1 MMCYNSGLFW
11 GIIVIVL
18 GAAILVK
25 HIFNLDF
32 PVIKVVFGVALILI
46 GLRILVFKGPHSGC
60 QAGDKNNVVFGER
73 TMYYT
78 VDNNEYNAVFSSTV
92 LDLTKLEPS
101 DNPKI
106 KVSCVFGNMKII
118 INQHTKLILDSDVV
132 FGNISNPDDN
142 SVADSNQIILKMKAD
157 AVFGNI
163 KIVRQ

>member
-1 MMCYNSGLFW
+1 MCFNSGLFW
-11 GIIVIVL
+11 GIIVIAF

-46 GLRILVFKGPHSGC
+46 GIKVLLFKGSQSSC
-60 QAGDKNNVVFGER
+60 ESGDKSNVVFGER
-73 TMYYT
+73 TMYYS
-78 VDNNEYNAVFSSTV
+78 VDNNEYNSIFSSSV
-92 LDLTKLEPS
+92 LDLTKIETTN
-101 DNPKI
+101 DKKI

-118 INQHTKLILDSDVV
+118 INQQTKLIIDSDVV
-132 FGNISNPDDN
+132 FGSISNPDEN
-142 SVADSNQIILKMKAD
+142 TANDSNQVILKLKAD

>member
-1 MMCYNSGLFW
+1 MYYSSSLFW

-32 PVIKVVFGVALILI
+32 PVIKIVFGVALILI
-46 GLRILVFKGPHSGC
+46 GLRVLVFKGSHSCC

-73 TMYYT
+73 NMYYT

-101 DNPKI
+101 NNPKI

-118 INQHTKLILDSDVV
+118 INKQTKLIIDSDVV
-132 FGNISNPDDN
+132 FGNISNPDEN
-142 SVADSNQIILKMKAD
+142 TLSDSNQIILKMKAD
-157 AVFGNI
+157 AVFGSI

>member
-1 MMCYNSGLFW
+1 MCYSSGLFW

-25 HIFNLDF
+25 NIFNLDF

-46 GLRILVFKGPHSGC
+46 GLRVLVFKGHHSSF
-60 QAGDKNNVVFGER
+60 QAGDKNNVVFGDR
-73 TMYYT
+73 NIYYT
-78 VDNNEYNAVFSSTV
+78 ADNNEYNAVFSSTV
-92 LDLTKLEPS
+92 LDLTKIEPS
-101 DNPKI
+101 KDSRI

-118 INQHTKLILDSDVV
+118 VNQQTKVIIESDVV
-132 FGNISNPDDN
+132 FGSISNPDEN

-157 AVFGNI
+157 AVFGSI